1 MQYLLEILKLIVPG
15 LLVALTVYFLINK
28 YLKQEDKKRTIEYK
42 IESQKQ
48 IAPLRLQA
56 YERAVLYLERISPNS
71 VILRT
76 YKAGMSAKLLQ
87 ADIVKAI
94 REEYEHN
101 MAQQIYISTAG
112 WTMLKQAKEETIKM
126 INLAAMSIPADA
138 GGNEL
143 AQLIFEA
150 ISKLDKLP
158 TDVAINYLK
167 NDVQKMF
174 I

>member
-1 MQYLLEILKLIVPG
+1 MEYVLEILKLIIPG
-15 LLVALTVYFLINK
+15 VLVALTGYFLINK
-28 YLKQEDKKRTIEYK
+28 HLKQEDKKRTIEYK

-48 IAPLRLQA
+48 VLPLRLQA

-87 ADIVKAI
+87 ADVVKAI

-101 MAQQIYISTAG
+101 MAQQIYVSTTG
-112 WTMLKQAKEETIKM
+112 WTMLKHAKEETIKM

-167 NDVQKMF
+167 NDIQKLMA
-174 I
+174 